1 MTTVFVTAFYEIGSE
16 ENAIQASNTDKYF
29 ADAAS
34 LLACP
39 QSFVIFCDPV
49 HVERIRAL
57 RSDAVIIGRPFCRFP
72 QHAWIE
78 RIRANR
84 VARPYNQDPRNTPTY
99 YAITLAKFQ
108 MLLDVAQLYTC
119 DNVAWIDFGI
129 KKVHASF
136 RSDLLAAVARTP
148 SDRLRVCMIDLLPRD
163 WVLNYDW
170 FYQQGRCMLAGG
182 TLYGSKAGVERAC
195 LALLDEAEETIARQY
210 GHAEEQVM
218 ATLFVKRPEL
228 FSFWFSDYQGLLENV
243 ERVTTNHGRV
253 ADVYNKSMQYG
264 YPEVTEAV
272 SLNTTACV

>member
-1 MTTVFVTAFYEIGSE
+1 MTTVFVTGFYSIASDENPIQAE
-16 ENAIQASNTDKYF
+16 KTDFYFENA
-29 ADAAS
+29 AA

-39 QSFVIFCDPV
+39 VRFVVYCDPKHADRV
-49 HVERIRAL
+49 RAL
-57 RSDAVIIGRPFCRFP
+57 RADALVVGRPFQHFP

-99 YAITLAKFQ
+99 CAITLAKFQ
-108 MLLDVAQLYTC
+108 MMLEVAQLYPC
-119 DNVAWIDFGI
+119 DHVAWVDFGI
-129 KKVHASF
+129 KKLHASF
-136 RSDLLAAVARTP
+136 RPDLLAAIERTP
-148 SDRLRVCMIDLLPRD
+148 SERFRVCMIDLLPRD

-170 FYQQGRCMLAGG
+170 FYQQGRCMLGA
-182 TLYGSKAGVERAC
+182 TAMYGSRVAVERAC

-218 ATLFVKRPEL
+218 ATLFVKRPDL